1 MEKLE
6 KYTKRPR
13 QSSNLETNR
22 VKFSYIL
29 IECVLPHFLIQGKAC
44 AFTMCGL
51 CTSSALRINLVR

>member
-44 AFTMCGL
+44 VHLPYVDFV
-51 CTSSALRINLVR
+51 LRPPYELT